1 MQPQRLLIQFLPRHD
16 FFHHRLGIS
25 DHEKRTMPCRQTADN
40 LRAEY
45 LVGCVP
51 LPELHRPAERRR
63 KIEHFLLTQNLRQI
77 VIKIPGLFRII
88 QHENIRTSH
97 HLRTSCGHT
106 AEQQRSGRRAQ
117 SFREN
122 RPRGTVLQSLCQ
134 SLYRLMPCIEG
145 L

>member
-1 MQPQRLLIQFLPRHD
+1 MQPQHLLIQFLPRHD
-16 FFHHRLGIS
+16 FFHHRLWIS
-25 DHEKRTMPCRQTADN
+25 DHEKWAMSCRQTADD

-45 LVGCVP
+45 LVGRIP

-63 KIEHFLLTQNLRQI
+63 KIEHFLVTQNLRQV
-77 VIKIPGLFRII
+77 VIKISSLFRII
-88 QHENIRTSH
+88 QYENIRTSH
-97 HLRTSCGHT
+97 HLRTSRSQT

-122 RPRGTVLQSLCQ
+122 RPHGTVLQSLCQ